1 MTNLRDNT
9 PAIEDRFLDLP
20 AGRIFIRSWRPLGHR
35 KNLAPILFFHDSL
48 GSVELWREF
57 PSLLVQA
64 TGRRVLA
71 YDRLGFG
78 RSSARHEPPSLDLI
92 AEEAEW
98 IVPHLCSALDLQRV
112 VSCGHSIGGG
122 MVIETAA
129 HHPELVV
136 AAVTIAAQAFVEDR
150 TRAGIEDAR
159 RAFSDP
165 ATLQRLARYHGEKAR
180 WVVDAWT
187 ETWLAPGFADWSLA
201 RALPRVTCPVL
212 AIHGEK
218 DEYGSKAHPERI
230 ADGPSRQMHML
241 PGTGHVIHR
250 ECPQDLARIIGAF
263 LAEVRTQC
271 SIAG

>member
-1 MTNLRDNT
+1 M
-9 PAIEDRFLDLP
+9 P
-20 AGRIFIRSWRPLGHR
+20 
-35 KNLAPILFFHDSL
+35 
-48 GSVELWREF
+48 
-57 PSLLVQA
+57 
-64 TGRRVLA
+64 
-71 YDRLGFG
+71 Y
-78 RSSARHEPPSLDLI
+78 
-92 AEEAEW
+92 
-98 IVPHLCSALDLQRV
+98 LCSALDLQRV
-112 VSCGHSIGGG
+112 IACGHSIGGG

-129 HHPELVV
+129 QHAELVV
-136 AAVTIAAQAFVEDR
+136 AAVTIAAQAFVEGR

-165 ATLQRLARYHGEKAR
+165 TALQRLARYHGEKAR

-250 ECPQDLARIIGAF
+250 ECPQDLAQIISGF
-263 LAEVRTQC
+263 LAEVGRGPEGEISRQ
-271 SIAG
+271 IELPVR